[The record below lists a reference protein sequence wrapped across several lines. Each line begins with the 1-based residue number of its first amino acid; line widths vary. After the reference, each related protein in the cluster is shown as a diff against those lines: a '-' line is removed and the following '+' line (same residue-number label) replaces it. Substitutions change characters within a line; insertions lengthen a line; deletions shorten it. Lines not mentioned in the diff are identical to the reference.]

1 MCVIFWVQKE
11 RPSKYMVEK
20 AYDHND
26 DGAGVASREMNEAGE
41 AVVYWKKGLDKEQ
54 MVEMCATLPLP
65 YVAHFRINS
74 VGGVRP
80 SLTHPFPV
88 HKSGSCALE
97 GRTKGH
103 VLFHNGTW
111 KEWEE
116 YMRQA
121 AIFSNTPLPM
131 GRNSDTRAMAWLC
144 SIYGPG
150 WMETLPDQKGIIY
163 GPTDAQTQIFD
174 GNGWTKINDVWCS
187 NDYFY
192 KPQQVQQVHNH
203 GHMGTGG
210 SSHSNLPTTRGT
222 GMGHNGKYCRY
233 DMCANQTLDDKG
245 YCFIHPGGTIRG
257 VSQTTVMGPKEATQA
272 KSEATGGSRVPP
284 SPFVKLAVAA
294 PVATSSQERL
304 PLELAPNEVV
314 TIELATQLW
323 KGSHIS
329 HNLLKKIK
337 RHWDIATTPGTKA
350 SKRAEQALKQITMT
364 LTSLHSNGPV
374 H

>member
-1 MCVIFWVQKE
+1 
-11 RPSKYMVEK
+11 MVEK

-26 DGAGVASREMNEAGE
+26 DGAGVASRETNEQGE
-41 AVVYWKKGLDKEQ
+41 AVVYWKKGLNKEE
-54 MVEMCATLPLP
+54 MVEMCAKLPLP

-74 VGGVRP
+74 IGGVRP

-150 WMETLPDQKGIIY
+150 WMETLPDQKGIIF

-174 GNGWTKINDVWCS
+174 GNGWVKVNDIWCS

-192 KPQQVQQVHNH
+192 KPPPVQQIHNH
-203 GHMGTGG
+203 GHMGMGG
-210 SSHSNLPTTRGT
+210 YSQIPRGT

-245 YCFIHPGGTIRG
+245 YCFQHPGGTIRG
-257 VSQTTVMGPKEATQA
+257 AANTGTDKTTVMGPTQATQA
-272 KSEATGGSRVPP
+272 PATGGSRVPP
-284 SPFVKLAVAA
+284 SPFVKLAVAIPA
-294 PVATSSQERL
+294 ATSQERL
-304 PLELAPNEVV
+304 PLELAANEVV
-314 TIELATQLW
+314 TIEVATVLW
-323 KGSHIS
+323 RENQIS

-350 SKRAEQALKQITMT
+350 SKRAELALKQITST
-364 LTSLHSNGPV
+364 LTKLHTTGPV